1 MKAIMSPEY
10 MESIHVLNENT
21 LNEACDLLLD
31 DTDDSSSK
39 LLELYYKCESA
50 YEVIRKQQPQ
60 AIMKLPPGAPN
71 LNAPA
76 PASRVAP
83 SARPLPKLHKKN
95 SLLGSIAGNKPGVSS
110 LTMPAAMRRGVMN
123 VNGKPPPSLTKPSN
137 GRLVRERSEAE
148 SIDSSASNK
157 KPRMSSSSNSS
168 SNSSYQQQ
176 QETSTPPPFALNFL
190 AKLNK
195 GGGDNPSSNNNTK
208 PEQQAPP
215 EPPSPPKRKN
225 PARSNNN
232 NTKPELAPPE
242 PPAPPKRKNPARSQH
257 RR

>member
-10 MESIHVLNENT
+10 IESIHVLNENT

-31 DTDDSSSK
+31 DTDESSSK
-39 LLELYYKCESA
+39 LLELYHKCESA
-50 YEVIRKQQPQ
+50 YKVIRKQQPQ

-71 LNAPA
+71 LNAPP

-123 VNGKPPPSLTKPSN
+123 VNGKPPPSLAKPSS
-137 GRLVRERSEAE
+137 GRLVRDRSEA
-148 SIDSSASNK
+148 DSVDSASNK
-157 KPRMSSSSNSS
+157 KPRSSSFTSSNSS
-168 SNSSYQQQ
+168 FQQQQ

-195 GGGDNPSSNNNTK
+195 GGGDNPSSNNTK

-215 EPPSPPKRKN
+215 EPPAPPKRKN

-257 RR
+257 RRSSA